1 MKVIKWIWQLPQNIV
16 GLVATALFRGKYSKE
31 DQVYYTSSSIGVSLG
46 QYIIVKRYC
55 RNDTIRHEKGH
66 QKQSLILGPLY
77 LIIIGLP
84 SACGNIIDRVF
95 HKKWSRQKRLD
106 WYYSL
111 PWEAWADK
119 LGGVIKH
126 W

>member
-1 MKVIKWIWQLPQNIV
+1 MKLIKWFWQLPQNII
-16 GLVATALFRGKYSKE
+16 GLIATLIFRGIYSKT
-31 DQVYYTSSSIGVSLG
+31 DKVYYTLSNIGVSLG
-46 QYIIVKRYC
+46 SYIIVNEYC
-55 RNDTIRHEKGH
+55 SLNTIKHEKGH

-95 HKKWSRQKRLD
+95 HKKWSIHARLN

-111 PWEAWADK
+111 PWEAWADN
-119 LGGVIKH
+119 LGGVK
-126 W
+126 